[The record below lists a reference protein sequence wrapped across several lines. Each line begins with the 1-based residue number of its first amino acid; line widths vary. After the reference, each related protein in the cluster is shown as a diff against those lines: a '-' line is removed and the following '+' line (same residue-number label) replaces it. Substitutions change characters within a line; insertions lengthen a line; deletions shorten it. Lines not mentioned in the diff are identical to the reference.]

1 MRRIQAKIY
10 GRVQGVGFR
19 AFVLHRAQALQ
30 LTGTVGNVYFPFRHV
45 DVVAEGP
52 KSELQSLLQYLHQG
66 PSMSRVDR
74 VDVTWLNPTGSS
86 SHFRIV

>member
-19 AFVLHRAQALQ
+19 AFVLHRAQTLQ
-30 LTGTVGNVYFPFRHV
+30 LTGTVRNVYFPSRHV

-52 KSELQSLLQYLHQG
+52 EIELQSLLSDLHQG
-66 PSMSRVDR
+66 PPMSRVDR
-74 VDVTWLNPTGSS
+74 VDVTWQHPTGSS
-86 SHFRIV
+86 SHFRMG

>member
-1 MRRIQAKIY
+1 MQRLQAKIY

-19 AFVLHRAQALQ
+19 AFVLHRAQALN
-30 LTGTVGNVYFPFRHV
+30 LTGTVRNVYFPSRCV

-52 KSELQSLLQYLHQG
+52 KTALQTLLDLLHEG

-74 VDVTWLNPTGSS
+74 VDVTWQAPTGSF
-86 SHFRIV
+86 SHFRIA